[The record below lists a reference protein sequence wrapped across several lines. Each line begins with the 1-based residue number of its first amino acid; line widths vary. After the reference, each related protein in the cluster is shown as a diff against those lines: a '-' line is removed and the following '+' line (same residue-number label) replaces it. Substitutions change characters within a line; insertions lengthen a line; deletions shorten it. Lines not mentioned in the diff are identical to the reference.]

1 MSQMQNVSG
10 TVNRRAVVI
19 FIAGMLCFWAS
30 MYVFVPVFP
39 VYAEKMGAPLNI
51 VGLAVGAYGLTQML
65 LRIPVGIWSDS
76 IGRRRRFVVAGMMIC
91 AISGAGLALAPNPF
105 WLVIFR
111 GVMGISAAT
120 WVCSTVLFV
129 SYFPPGNSSVPL
141 AIMSFTSSIGQV
153 LATSA
158 GGILAE
164 VGGWA
169 APFWVSVGLSLIAGV
184 ILLFAPEDH
193 TTASINVSLK
203 WMTQIVQAPLL
214 LLASGVGIILYFATT
229 STVLGFTPVLAE
241 RLGATRTEL
250 GLLTAAALL
259 SCGIATLFAP
269 RLIRLLGVR
278 AALLT
283 GLAVV
288 MLAILA
294 TPFVP
299 NIGLLA
305 LLQVVGGSG
314 RGLLLPMLMNLAI
327 QAVTARH
334 RASAMGI
341 FQAAYA
347 FGMFIGPLTSGVV
360 ADLMGL
366 DAVFIL
372 CGGLCLI
379 GLVATFLAA
388 GRSELRH
395 ALGVSGAVG

>member
-65 LRIPVGIWSDS
+65 LRIPIGIWSDS

-158 GGILAE
+158 GGILTE

-278 AALLT
+278 AALLSMMAIT
-283 GLAVV
+283 QRSDQEVWQQDINARAKNINELTRRVLERNRNNPRLSGKLAE
-288 MLAILA
+288 LDTIREAFAQTRDTIIPLIYA
-294 TPFVP
+294 GKTEQARA
-299 NIGLLA
+299 LA
-305 LLQVVGGSG
+305 LGIQDERYLKMRAIAQQLGNEAVNRRAPPWQNPNSG
-314 RGLLLPMLMNLAI
+314 RMK
-327 QAVTARH
+327 RC
-334 RASAMGI
+334 AS
-341 FQAAYA
+341 
-347 FGMFIGPLTSGVV
+347 
-360 ADLMGL
+360 
-366 DAVFIL
+366 
-372 CGGLCLI
+372 
-379 GLVATFLAA
+379 
-388 GRSELRH
+388 
-395 ALGVSGAVG
+395 